1 MKIFI
6 AGGTGFVG
14 GHLTAEL
21 LKRGHEL
28 VLLSHARNA
37 GSASGGSHLCQRR
50 CRLTRPAM
58 ALP

>member
-21 LKRGHEL
+21 LKRGPNWYFD
-28 VLLSHARNA
+28 S
-37 GSASGGSHLCQRR
+37 CPQ
-50 CRLTRPAM
+50 RPA
-58 ALP
+58 APE